1 MSKTTQQNFEKHME
15 SYMLI
20 DQKLRSIANT
30 YADKFEGGGY
40 VEGIEVDYDGVFGT
54 VEVTGEIPTRCGCCS
69 GDYMNFHFPLHY
81 LWTEDWVEQEQAIR
95 DAEQRKREE
104 AKLIKEEEQK
114 KKDAEAERRL
124 YENLKA
130 KYE

>member
-1 MSKTTQQNFEKHME
+1 MNQQDFEKHIE

-20 DQKLRSIANT
+20 DQKLRSIADK

-40 VEGIEVDYDGVFGT
+40 VDGIEVDYDGVFGT
-54 VEVTGEIPTRCGCCS
+54 VEVTGSIPSHCGCCS
-69 GDYMNFHFPLHY
+69 DDYMEFRFPLRY
-81 LWTEDWVEQEQAIR
+81 LWEDDWVEQEQAIR

-104 AKLIKEEEQK
+104 AKRIKEEEQK
-114 KKDAEAERRL
+114 KREAEGERRL
-124 YENLKA
+124 YEQLKA

>member
-1 MSKTTQQNFEKHME
+1 MNQQDFEKHIE

-20 DQKLRSIANT
+20 DQKLRSIADK

-40 VEGIEVDYDGVFGT
+40 VEGIEVDFDGVFGT
-54 VEVTGEIPTRCGCCS
+54 VEVTGSIPTRCGCCS
-69 GDYMNFHFPLHY
+69 DDYMNFHFPLRY
-81 LWTEDWVEQEQAIR
+81 LWEEDWIEQEQAMR
-95 DAEQRKREE
+95 DAEQRKKEE
-104 AKLIKEEEQK
+104 AKRMKEEEQK

-124 YENLKA
+124 FEKLKE

>member
-1 MSKTTQQNFEKHME
+1 MNQQDFEKHIE

-40 VEGIEVDYDGVFGT
+40 VEGIEVDFDGVFGT
-54 VEVTGEIPTRCGCCS
+54 VEVTGSIPTHCGCCS
-69 GDYMNFHFPLHY
+69 DDYMNFHFPLHY
-81 LWTEDWVEQEQAIR
+81 LWTEDWVEQEQAMR
-95 DAEQRKREE
+95 DAEQRRKEE
-104 AKLIKEEEQK
+104 AKRIEEEERK
-114 KKDAEAERRL
+114 RKEAEGERRL
-124 YENLKA
+124 YEKLKE

>member
-1 MSKTTQQNFEKHME
+1 MNQQDFEKHIN

-20 DQKLRSIANT
+20 DQKLRSIADK

-40 VEGIEVDYDGVFGT
+40 VEGIEVDFDGVFGT
-54 VEVTGEIPTRCGCCS
+54 VEVNGSIPSHCGCCPD
-69 GDYMNFHFPLHY
+69 DYMTFTFPLRY
-81 LWTEDWVEQEQAIR
+81 LWEDDWLEQEQTIR
-95 DAEQRKREE
+95 DTEQRKREE
-104 AKLIKEEEQK
+104 AKRMKEEEQK

-124 YENLKA
+124 FEKLKE